1 MKSRLFHTI
10 VVCGAVVGLLPLA
23 CARDDDGGSEASEP
37 DAAGPADAGAG
48 ARAEAPNSDVAARC
62 RLLEGG
68 CNEHCSAL
76 ADGGCLDPCL
86 VHTSSCSPDC
96 LRLDGS
102 CGWPPTK

>member
-10 VVCGAVVGLLPLA
+10 VVCGAALGMLPAA
-23 CARDDDGGSEASEP
+23 CAADADGGSSAGKPDPLLDDP
-37 DAAGPADAGAG
+37 DAGTPDA
-48 ARAEAPNSDVAARC
+48 NVMARC
-62 RLLEGG
+62 NLPEGG

-76 ADGGCLDPCL
+76 GDGGCLDPCF

>member
-10 VVCGAVVGLLPLA
+10 VVCGAALGMLPVA
-23 CARDDDGGSEASEP
+23 CAADAESNPGEP
-37 DAAGPADAGAG
+37 GAAPLQGADAGTPDG
-48 ARAEAPNSDVAARC
+48 DRPDRC
-62 RLLEGG
+62 HLPDGG

-76 ADGGCLDPCL
+76 ADGGCLDPCF